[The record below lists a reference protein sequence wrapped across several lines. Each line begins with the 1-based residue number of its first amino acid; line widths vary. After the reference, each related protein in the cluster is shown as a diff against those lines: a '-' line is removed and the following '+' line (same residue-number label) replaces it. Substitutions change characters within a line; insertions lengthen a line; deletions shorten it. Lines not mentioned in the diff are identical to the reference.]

1 VKRIAVILIFLAA
14 QVFALEVR
22 INSKYREWSQN
33 DSTFMLM
40 ATIYAG
46 SPPPQQVEPL
56 QVLYLVDVGD
66 RFAGNVRQE
75 FINGG
80 IELVKR
86 LADTDF
92 FGIIL
97 YNEYSF
103 TLLPLSEIGATGRG
117 RINKLLSEISTER
130 RRMRDP
136 LSALE
141 RVVAEFTQN
150 EGRRNDGRALVMS
163 VLGET
168 YEDGAGNAYDK
179 KFIEAMNKLDVAI
192 YTIGHGDDFDE
203 DAAISAAEKT
213 GGRAYFVGRDRTDLL
228 ENRFESLFSH
238 IVNPHSKNI
247 TIDFATRDGVK
258 LTKIGNTAFLNK
270 VKIPKISTNDTV
282 NLFFEAQNRPR
293 RSSDVDV
300 DFEFDNIAMRANMFG
315 NSSFK
320 INLTRGSNDFA
331 EHAPKLLR
339 FQLLY
344 NMAKSVD
351 ELKIGDRH
359 FRRDYA
365 DGFRRLLETRLTS
378 IRNEINTRE
387 AQQLLMDMVALYDMI
402 AGGTASNGLIAKQ
415 VKYMLH
421 YCKFSE

>member
-1 VKRIAVILIFLAA
+1 MKRIAVILIFLAA

-258 LTKIGNTAFLNK
+258 LTKIGNAAFLNK

>member
-1 VKRIAVILIFLAA
+1 MKRIAVILIFLAA

-228 ENRFESLFSH
+228 ENRFESLFPH

-258 LTKIGNTAFLNK
+258 LTKIGNAAFLNK